1 MIGIR
6 TFGAVFD
13 AREREHELFKYYKDY
28 KSMQFNSDIYEASE
42 YAPDHSARE
51 RALQLLADVKKREEG
66 SKVVR
71 LDKRTLVVRNE
82 RRMDEDL
89 RKETEKKP
97 RKKTVVVTTNRH
109 KPSVCAEQDKKK
121 PNRTKAKPI
130 RAKISM
136 EAIMRKTGTI
146 QRKSVGITFI
156 DFCAAE
162 IAELRRMGENTTAE
176 RYEKIL
182 RINRDLFEGIDIGLL
197 DYTHIL
203 AAQEA
208 MVHRGLSAN
217 SIGMYNRNLRTMYN
231 RAVARGIVE
240 DASPW
245 KRATT
250 AVAKTKS
257 RALSD
262 TQFKALL
269 AINMDEFYK
278 WGGVEKDTTR
288 KGYKQAYDL
297 FILSFLLRGIS
308 PADLASLTPSNFRN
322 GTLTYARKKTHQV
335 LSMKVPEK
343 AKKIIRKYKADGGRG
358 LLGVSLNRIR
368 QLNSFLTKI
377 GEYIGFSEP
386 LTFYCARHTWAS
398 LSNAAEV
405 PLTVISKGMGHT
417 DIKTTQ
423 IYLASIQTDVVD
435 RYSEKL
441 YTKYGL

>member
-1 MIGIR
+1 M
-6 TFGAVFD
+6 
-13 AREREHELFKYYKDY
+13 
-28 KSMQFNSDIYEASE
+28 YEASE
-42 YAPDHSARE
+42 YTPDYGARE

-82 RRMDEDL
+82 KRMDEDL

-136 EAIMRKTGTI
+136 EAIMQKTGTI
-146 QRKSVGITFI
+146 QRKRVGITFI

-250 AVAKTKS
+250 AVAKRSHVHCQTRSS
-257 RALSD
+257 RHCSQSIW
-262 TQFKALL
+262 TNF
-269 AINMDEFYK
+269 IN
-278 WGGVEKDTTR
+278 GGVEKDTTR

-322 GTLTYARKKTHQV
+322 GNMTYARKKTHQV

-343 AKKIIRKYKADGGRG
+343 AKKIIRKYKADGGRS
-358 LLGVSLNRIR
+358 LLGVSLSRIR
-368 QLNSFLTKI
+368 QLNSFLSKI

-435 RYSEKL
+435 KYSEKL

>member
-1 MIGIR
+1 
-6 TFGAVFD
+6 
-13 AREREHELFKYYKDY
+13 
-28 KSMQFNSDIYEASE
+28 
-42 YAPDHSARE
+42 
-51 RALQLLADVKKREEG
+51 
-66 SKVVR
+66 
-71 LDKRTLVVRNE
+71 
-82 RRMDEDL
+82 
-89 RKETEKKP
+89 
-97 RKKTVVVTTNRH
+97 
-109 KPSVCAEQDKKK
+109 
-121 PNRTKAKPI
+121 
-130 RAKISM
+130 
-136 EAIMRKTGTI
+136 
-146 QRKSVGITFI
+146 
-156 DFCAAE
+156 
-162 IAELRRMGENTTAE
+162 MG
-176 RYEKIL
+176 
-182 RINRDLFEGIDIGLL
+182 
-197 DYTHIL
+197 
-203 AAQEA
+203 
-208 MVHRGLSAN
+208 
-217 SIGMYNRNLRTMYN
+217 
-231 RAVARGIVE
+231 
-240 DASPW
+240 
-245 KRATT
+245 
-250 AVAKTKS
+250 
-257 RALSD
+257 
-262 TQFKALL
+262 
-269 AINMDEFYK
+269 
-278 WGGVEKDTTR
+278 GGVEKDTTR

-343 AKKIIRKYKADGGRG
+343 AKKIIRKYKADGGRS

>member
-1 MIGIR
+1 MKITKIREVKTPTRGTECSAGLDFYVPKGFTARLTSVTDILVPSGIR
-6 TFGAVFD
+6 AEVPHCYALIAMNRSSVATSTD
-13 AREREHELFKYYKDY
+13 AMRRVGLTPKANTPK
-28 KSMQFNSDIYEASE
+28 
-42 YAPDHSARE
+42 
-51 RALQLLADVKKREEG
+51 G
-66 SKVVR
+66 
-71 LDKRTLVVRNE
+71 TLVVGACVV
-82 RRMDEDL
+82 DEDYQGEIYIHL
-89 RKETEKKP
+89 
-97 RKKTVVVTTNRH
+97 
-109 KPSVCAEQDKKK
+109 
-121 PNRTKAKPI
+121 
-130 RAKISM
+130 M
-136 EAIMRKTGTI
+136 
-146 QRKSVGITFI
+146 
-156 DFCAAE
+156 

-208 MVHRGLSAN
+208 MSHRGLSAN

-288 KGYKQAYDL
+288 KGYRQAYDL

-322 GTLTYARKKTHQV
+322 GNMTYARKKTHQV

-343 AKKIIRKYKADGGRG
+343 AKKIIRKYKADDRS